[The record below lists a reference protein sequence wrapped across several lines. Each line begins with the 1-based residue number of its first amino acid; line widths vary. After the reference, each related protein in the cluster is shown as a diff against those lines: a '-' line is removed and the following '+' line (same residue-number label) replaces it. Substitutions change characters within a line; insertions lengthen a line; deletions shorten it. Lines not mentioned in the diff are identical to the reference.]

1 MSTSLRDRYNS
12 EQLKHVPDQAGSHMC
27 ACPAQVATHR
37 RIAGVAVRAHAV
49 LEEALD
55 DVLRIEGRDEQSL
68 TMPEGLRALRD
79 SQL

>member
-1 MSTSLRDRYNS
+1 
-12 EQLKHVPDQAGSHMC
+12 MC

-37 RIAGVAVRAHAV
+37 RIAEAAVRAHAV